1 MKRRKTGLAIC
12 SFLLLNIAAFSQI
25 PIRDIHITH
34 QQERMVYYQWDRS
47 KFTPKKGF
55 LGLNPNYWLT
65 WGLHPDY
72 PKSDKRPLGPSG
84 PQTLRLGLVLALES
98 STDQY
103 MKESDTLAIVAI
115 SEAVNYSPLVAAT
128 DPLWLLYYQK
138 EFRKLEEKSDP
149 LQGLGEKEKAYL
161 NSSGLLKW
169 YMDERAAI
177 RERLNAARNTIMDR
191 GSRTLACQRILMDLE
206 ALEAAWNSK
215 RQRVAYYLKLKEK
228 RDTLQKKSI
237 PVRKDARSDKDIAE
251 SILLNSK
258 L

>member
-1 MKRRKTGLAIC
+1 MKRRKTWLTLC
-12 SFLLLNIAAFSQI
+12 SFLLLSIATFSQT

-47 KFTPKKGF
+47 KFSPKKGF

-84 PQTLRLGLVLALES
+84 PQTLRLGLVLALENS
-98 STDQY
+98 SNKYLT
-103 MKESDTLAIVAI
+103 ESDTLANVAV
-115 SEAVNYSPLVAAT
+115 SEALNYSPFAAAA

-138 EFRKLEEKSDP
+138 EFRVLEEKADP
-149 LQGLGEKEKAYL
+149 LQGLAEKEKTYL
-161 NSSGLLKW
+161 ISSGLLKW
-169 YMDERAAI
+169 YMDEREAI
-177 RERLNAARNTIMDR
+177 RERLKIARNTILDR
-191 GSRTLACQRILMDLE
+191 GSRTLACQRILMDMEVLE
-206 ALEAAWNSK
+206 ATWSSK
-215 RQRVAYYLKLKEK
+215 RQRVTYYLRLKEK
-228 RDTLQKKSI
+228 RDTLRKKAI
-237 PVRKDARSDKDIAE
+237 PVRKEGRSDKDIAE